1 MEPVANFIT
10 GIPGNKL
17 AIVIGEKEPGD
28 YSVMACLM
36 CLN

>member
-28 YSVMACLM
+28 IGSWPVSCV
-36 CLN
+36 